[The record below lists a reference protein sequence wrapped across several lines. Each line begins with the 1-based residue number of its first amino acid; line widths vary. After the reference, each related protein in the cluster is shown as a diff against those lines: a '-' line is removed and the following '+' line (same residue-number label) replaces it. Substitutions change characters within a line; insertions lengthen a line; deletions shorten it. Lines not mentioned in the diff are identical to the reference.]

1 MVGSVY
7 CFTALLRT
15 TPGYSLEDMLPS
27 ILSTSTSQSLIA
39 NLLLSLMLPYFQ
51 YPTNT
56 HEHTHAQ
63 HQPAKRGN
71 PAHWSPSPSLS
82 SCSLSMS
89 MSIVRVRVP
98 EWVLLR
104 SRCTLRYR
112 CIRVFQKV
120 RQMDDRWPI
129 WENSCRCIII
139 TLTLSGRTFDIV
151 ERCWRAVRMGNLNL
165 RGTIIAVMIIALRC
179 ACGSSRSARIDQN
192 RWALQLEYGS

>member
-7 CFTALLRT
+7 CFTGLLRT
-15 TPGYSLEDMLPS
+15 TPGYPLEDMLPS
-27 ILSTSTSQSLIA
+27 TLFTSTSQSLIA

-82 SCSLSMS
+82 SCSLSTS
-89 MSIVRVRVP
+89 LFLIRVRVSD
-98 EWVLLR
+98 WILLG
-104 SRCTLRYR
+104 SRCTIRHR

-129 WENSCRCIII
+129 GENSCRCIII
-139 TLTLSGRTFDIV
+139 TLTLGGRTFDIV
-151 ERCWRAVRMGNLNL
+151 ERCWWAVRIGNLKL
-165 RGTIIAVMIIALRC
+165 WGTIIAVTIIALRC
-179 ACGSSRSARIDQN
+179 ACGSSRSGRIDQN
-192 RWALQLEYGS
+192 RWAL